1 MDRDAEHCQ
10 QPTPQTQGE
19 GKTPAKVKKFSVEER
34 RTLLASQKEL
44 KAEINSLENNLQLC
58 KNKNMELK
66 EEVDIM
72 KQSLKISQREVYE
85 HVLVQKRLKSE
96 GEASQQKYQ
105 Q

>member
-19 GKTPAKVKKFSVEER
+19 GKTPAKVKKFSVEAR

-44 KAEINSLENNLQLC
+44 KAEINSLENTLQLC

-66 EEVDIM
+66 EEIDIM
-72 KQSLKISQREVYE
+72 NQNVKISQRQVYE
-85 HVLVQKRLKSE
+85 HVVVQKRLTSE
-96 GEASQQKYQ
+96 GESSHQEYQ